1 MLIRIDENTLEV
13 TVTHSPA
20 DGFMPSEESIAIN
33 KYAELIRNQQKQ
45 FIEEKHNPLIRQ
57 LIKMVSDFNYK
68 NDKTHAAQVDAMK
81 AKIAAEEQAKAKPIE
96 IPGLYAK
103 RSNPVH
109 LQKKNRKSTRK
120 AR

>member
-13 TVTHSPA
+13 SITHSPSE
-20 DGFMPSEESIAIN
+20 GFIPSEESIAIS

-68 NDKTHAAQVDAMK
+68 NDKAHAAQVDALK
-81 AKIAAEEQAKAKPIE
+81 AKLEAEKQPVVPAPTIVTKKTKTAPRTKKP
-96 IPGLYAK
+96 
-103 RSNPVH
+103 
-109 LQKKNRKSTRK
+109 TRK
-120 AR
+120 AK